1 MSLLL
6 ITLPPGPPGSY
17 DYATSTDGQSLA
29 SHGTAA
35 IGLLPPAGRGV
46 EVVAMAPA
54 SQVSWHR
61 VTLPRGVGLGSPR
74 LRPTLI
80 GMLEDVLLDDPDQLH
95 FAVDPDAAGG
105 GSAWVAVCNRAWLA
119 GHLRALDAAQR
130 PITRIVPELRPRT
143 GTPRLIVTG
152 EPDNARVLMTGDGI
166 PGGAQALP
174 FTQGTLALLQLE
186 ALQGNDAG
194 ADGANLEVLAE
205 PAVAELAEQ
214 LLNRRVTIHQ
224 PAKRLLAASRSS
236 WDLAQLDLARTGRA
250 RAAKRAGALWRDF
263 LHAPQWRPARWGVA
277 MLLIANL
284 AGLNLWAWRTQ
295 SELQTRR
302 AQVNTTLT
310 ESFPHVRAIVD
321 APVQMGREVAAL
333 RQRSGATS
341 HRDLEPMLSALG
353 QVVGTQTTPS
363 AIEYSAGELRIKGV
377 PLPAS
382 ALSDANQRLRPLGY
396 RAHTDADALVLR
408 QENAL

>member
-17 DYATSTDGQSLA
+17 EYATSNDGQTLA

-46 EVVAMAPA
+46 EVVAMASA

-61 VTLPRGVGLGSPR
+61 VTLPRGVGPGSPR

-80 GMLEDVLLDDPDQLH
+80 GMLEDALLDDPETLH

-105 GSAWVAVCNRAWLA
+105 GGAWVAVCNRDWLA
-119 GHLRALDAAQR
+119 SHLRALDGAQR

-143 GTPRLIVTG
+143 GNLRMIVTG
-152 EPDNARVLMTGDGI
+152 EPDRARVLMTGDAV

-174 FTQGTLALLQLE
+174 FTQGTLALLQLD
-186 ALQGNDAG
+186 ALKASDTDAEG
-194 ADGANLEVLAE
+194 GKLELMAE

-224 PAKRLLAASRSS
+224 PAKRLLAASRST

-263 LHAPQWRPARWGVA
+263 LYAPQWRPARWGVVA
-277 MLLIANL
+277 LLVANL

-295 SELQTRR
+295 TELQARR
-302 AQVNTTLT
+302 TQVNTALT
-310 ESFPHVRAIVD
+310 ETFPHVRAIVD

-333 RQRSGATS
+333 RQSSGATS
-341 HRDLEPMLSALG
+341 HRDMEPMLSALG
-353 QVVGTQTTPS
+353 QIIDRQTVPS
-363 AIEYSAGELRIKGV
+363 AIEYSAGELRVKGV

-382 ALSDANQRLRPLGY
+382 ALNDANQRLRPLGY
-396 RAHTDADALVLR
+396 RAHTDGDALILR
-408 QENAL
+408 QETTL